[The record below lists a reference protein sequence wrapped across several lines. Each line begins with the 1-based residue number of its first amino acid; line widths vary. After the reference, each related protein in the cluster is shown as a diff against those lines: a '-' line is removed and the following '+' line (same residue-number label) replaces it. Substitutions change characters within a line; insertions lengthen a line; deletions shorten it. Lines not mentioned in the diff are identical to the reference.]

1 MLRIAVGLKAHSG
14 WAALV
19 AIGRSGS
26 GLQIID
32 RRRIELVEPGD
43 ADWAKQPY
51 HAADGLPPKDARKIV
66 ERGVA
71 AAHRVAAG
79 EMRSLVER
87 SKKGGH
93 QIVGCAVLIGT
104 PMPDWTVDQ
113 IRSVHV
119 RMHKA
124 EGVLFPEALTSAA
137 EACGLNVVAIPEKTL
152 DARAEESL
160 DLANAMATIA
170 ALGKAAG
177 PPWGRDQKTA
187 TLAAMIVLEDSI

>member
-1 MLRIAVGLKAHSG
+1 LRIAVGLKAHSG

-19 AIGRSGS
+19 AIGRSCS
-26 GLQIID
+26 GLQIVD
-32 RRRIELVEPGD
+32 RRRIELVESSD

-71 AAHRVAAG
+71 AAHRVATR
-79 EMRSLVER
+79 EMRALVER
-87 SKKGGH
+87 SKKEGH
-93 QIVGCAVLIGT
+93 HIVGCAVLVGT

-177 PPWGRDQKTA
+177 PPWGKDQKTS
-187 TLAAMIVLEDSI
+187 TLAAMIVLEDSV

>member
-1 MLRIAVGLKAHSG
+1 MRIAVGLKAHSG

-19 AIGRSGS
+19 AMGASGH
-26 GLQIID
+26 GYQLVD

-51 HAADGLPPKDARKIV
+51 HAAEGLSPSEATKIV

-71 AAHRVAAG
+71 SARRIAVR
-79 EMRSLVER
+79 EMRALVER
-87 SKKGGH
+87 SQKRGH
-93 QIVGCAVLIGT
+93 QIAGCAVLTGT
-104 PMPDWTVDQ
+104 PMPEWTIDQ

-124 EGVLFPEALTSAA
+124 EGLLFPDALTSAA
-137 EACGLNVVAIPEKTL
+137 GASGLNTIAIPEKTL

-160 DLANAMATIA
+160 DLDEAMASVA

-177 PPWGRDQKTA
+177 PPWGKDQKTA
-187 TLAAMIVLEDSI
+187 ALAAMIVLEEASR

>member
-1 MLRIAVGLKAHSG
+1 MRIAVGLKAHSG

-32 RRRIELVEPGD
+32 RRRIELVEPRD

-71 AAHRVAAG
+71 AAHRVAAR
-79 EMRSLVER
+79 EMRALVER
-87 SKKGGH
+87 SKKAGH
-93 QIVGCAVLIGT
+93 KIIGCAVLVGT
-104 PMPDWTVDQ
+104 PMPDWTIDQ

-124 EGVLFPEALTSAA
+124 EGMLFPEALTSAA

-160 DLANAMATIA
+160 DLANAIATIA

-177 PPWGRDQKTA
+177 PPWGKDQKTS

>member
-1 MLRIAVGLKAHSG
+1 MQIAIGLKAHSG

-66 ERGVA
+66 ERGIA
-71 AAHRVAAG
+71 AAHRVAAR
-79 EMRSLVER
+79 EMRALLER
-87 SKKGGH
+87 SKKAGH
-93 QIVGCAVLIGT
+93 KIAGCAVLVGT
-104 PMPDWTVDQ
+104 PMPDWTIDQ

-170 ALGKAAG
+170 ALGKSAG
-177 PPWGRDQKTA
+177 PPWGKDQKTA